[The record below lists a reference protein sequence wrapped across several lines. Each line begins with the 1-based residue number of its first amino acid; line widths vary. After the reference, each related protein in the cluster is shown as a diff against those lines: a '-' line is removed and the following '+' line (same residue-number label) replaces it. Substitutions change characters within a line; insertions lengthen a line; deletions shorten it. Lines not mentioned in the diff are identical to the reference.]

1 MSGSPETAER
11 ACTATPAAWYPDPDH
26 TGQPGYHLR
35 YWDGDA
41 WTDWRF
47 DDAAIRHEPTAPR
60 SPDRPAR
67 GPMRVREESQDMDD
81 AWWVAIAASGVMVL
95 GVVVFLVSAY
105 FEHYGEVHDDGASG
119 FLGTMGV
126 LLTAIVTPIAA
137 LVAIVAAVWGTV
149 AHLRRAR
156 RRVR

>member
-1 MSGSPETAER
+1 
-11 ACTATPAAWYPDPDH
+11 
-26 TGQPGYHLR
+26 
-35 YWDGDA
+35 
-41 WTDWRF
+41 
-47 DDAAIRHEPTAPR
+47 
-60 SPDRPAR
+60 
-67 GPMRVREESQDMDD
+67 MDD

-105 FEHYGEVHDDGASG
+105 FEHYGEVHNDGASG